1 MKKVM
6 TTGEVANLFSVSAR
20 TISKWGDSGKLKQW
34 KVNNDRRFNT
44 SDVVKFAID
53 NGMESLVS
61 DLHIVEPTK
70 SSSSKDFHKDYLNLL
85 SKIKS
90 LINTG
95 KFCLEDKTYKI
106 SIDNKNDVIQSIE
119 LMEKTIQKY
128 N

>member
-1 MKKVM
+1 
-6 TTGEVANLFSVSAR
+6 
-20 TISKWGDSGKLKQW
+20 
-34 KVNNDRRFNT
+34 
-44 SDVVKFAID
+44 
-53 NGMESLVS
+53 MESLVS
-61 DLHIVEPTK
+61 DLYIVEPTK
-70 SSSSKDFHKDYLNLL
+70 SSSSKDFNKDYLNLL